1 MEILGLRSLV
11 SMKQKPD
18 LLVLVKNH
26 DTLLIDESALVEGVF
41 WKIYNDILKE
51 VLQKTQRKI
60 GVPEDVLERI
70 NEQRQSDAHYQK
82 AYKRYLSIQRDIISV
97 PDELT
102 KIIKS
107 KKAYFSLETKP

>member
-51 VLQKTQRKI
+51 VLQKTQRK
-60 GVPEDVLERI
+60 
-70 NEQRQSDAHYQK
+70 
-82 AYKRYLSIQRDIISV
+82 SV
-97 PDELT
+97 FL
-102 KIIKS
+102 KMS
-107 KKAYFSLETKP
+107 

>member
-1 MEILGLRSLV
+1 
-11 SMKQKPD
+11 MKQKPD
-18 LLVLVKNH
+18 LLALIQRH

-51 VLQKTQRKI
+51 VLQKTQKKI

-70 NEQRQSDAHYQK
+70 NEQRTSDPHYQK
-82 AYKRYLSIQRDIISV
+82 AYKRYLSIQREIISV
-97 PDELT
+97 PDALT

-107 KKAYFSLETKP
+107 KKKLTFH